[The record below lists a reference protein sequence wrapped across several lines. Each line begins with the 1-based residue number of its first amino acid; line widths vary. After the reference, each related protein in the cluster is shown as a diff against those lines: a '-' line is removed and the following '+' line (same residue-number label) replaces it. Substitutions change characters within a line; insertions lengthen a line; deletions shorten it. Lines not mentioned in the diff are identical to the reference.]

1 MPLILAAGYNLLQ
14 ARLRT
19 RHWLKQP
26 YRWAQ
31 MIVLQ
36 IIAVMF
42 VATAVRSALGFGE
55 ALIAV
60 PILSLI
66 IPVRIAAP
74 IAVVAS
80 ILVSSFI
87 VCRDWRHIQ
96 FKSAKRLIVSTLFGI
111 PLGLLLLKFAPESI
125 VKGLLGFII
134 LAYSLFFLTARKTRS
149 LRDDRFA
156 WFFGFF
162 AGVFGGAYGMN
173 GPPLAIYGS
182 LRGWDPREFRATLQS
197 YFLPA
202 SLMGVIGYGV
212 AHLLTP
218 SMLHLTLWS
227 LPAIAFGIV
236 TGQFIHTR
244 LNYRAFT
251 RFLNI
256 GLALIGLAL
265 LIQSLVH
272 GR

>member
-1 MPLILAAGYNLLQ
+1 
-14 ARLRT
+14 
-19 RHWLKQP
+19 
-26 YRWAQ
+26 

-42 VATAVRSALGFGE
+42 FATAVRAAFGFGE

-80 ILVSSFI
+80 IIVSSVI

-134 LAYSLFFLTARKTRS
+134 LSYALFFLTTRKARS
-149 LRDDRFA
+149 LANDRFA

-173 GPPLAIYGS
+173 GPPLAVYGS

-202 SLMGVIGYGV
+202 SFLGIVGFGV

-227 LPAIAFGIV
+227 LPAVVFGLF

-244 LNYRAFT
+244 LNHSAFT
-251 RFLNI
+251 RFLNF

-265 LIQSLVH
+265 LIQSLIH